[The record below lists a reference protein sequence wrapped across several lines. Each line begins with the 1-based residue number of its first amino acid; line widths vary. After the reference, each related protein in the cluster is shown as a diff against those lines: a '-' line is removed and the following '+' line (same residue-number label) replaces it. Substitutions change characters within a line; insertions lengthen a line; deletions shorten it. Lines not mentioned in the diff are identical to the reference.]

1 MVVVL
6 QNDDESN
13 FRIVKFDVGQL
24 KEYMGR
30 YIDASCRLCRREKQ
44 KLFLKGTKCFTE
56 KCPVERRGYP
66 PGQHGQTRRQ
76 KISEYG
82 VQLRE
87 KQKIR
92 RMYGLMEEQ
101 FRNYFEKALRQTG
114 RTGETL
120 VKMLER
126 RLDNVVYR
134 LGFAPSR
141 KAARQLVGH
150 GHLTVNNISV
160 NIPSY
165 LVKPGDVIKIRDKS
179 KKLDVIHASMK
190 RVKDSAMLP
199 WLSLDKAGMIGT
211 FLSVP
216 ERADVPL
223 NANEQLIVEL
233 YSK

>member
-1 MVVVL
+1 MA
-6 QNDDESN
+6 
-13 FRIVKFDVGQL
+13 
-24 KEYMGR
+24 R
-30 YIDASCRLCRREKQ
+30 YTDPSCKLCRRERD

-66 PGQHGQTRRQ
+66 PGQHGQSRRT

-87 KQKIR
+87 KQKVR
-92 RMYGLMEEQ
+92 RQYGLLETQ
-101 FRNYFEKALRQTG
+101 FRNTFEKALRQTG

-141 KAARQLVGH
+141 KAARQMVTH
-150 GHLTVNNISV
+150 GHFLVNSQPV
-160 NIPSY
+160 DIPSY
-165 LVKPGDVIKIRDKS
+165 QCRAGDTIHVRDRS
-179 KKLDVIHASMK
+179 KKMEAIHASMK
-190 RVKDSAMLP
+190 RIKDNAMLP
-199 WLSLDKAGMIGT
+199 WLSLDKANLSGT
-211 FLSVP
+211 FLQVP

-223 NANEQLIVEL
+223 AANEQLIVEL